1 MVPAYKNNLSPWN
14 SFLSGNDSI
23 IDPTTVYPV
32 GGRMR
37 FDGKFGNCDHVML
50 FSGTMD
56 GLKTFAFDA
65 TNTWGQINNYSAGNA
80 LNVRCV
86 KIQ

>member
-1 MVPAYKNNLSPWN
+1 
-14 SFLSGNDSI
+14 
-23 IDPTTVYPV
+23 
-32 GGRMR
+32 MR